1 MKKLIVFAVALG
13 LTPALHANNAAT
25 TVEWT
30 ENAAAYVE
38 CLDTDINGTIMG
50 RDIFKE
56 FFDHN
61 GNFHHVRNS
70 RWLGQIYA
78 IGSDMTWTV
87 KGGGPDTFKFNA
99 NNPQLLV
106 TAVRHMVAKADGDYP
121 NLLWTYVFSGTINA
135 NGELVTLRSI
145 NWDVRCVSN

>member
-1 MKKLIVFAVALG
+1 MKKLIGFAVALIA
-13 LTPALHANNAAT
+13 TPALYANNAAT

-30 ENAAAYVE
+30 ESGTRFAE
-38 CLDTDINGTIMG
+38 CLGTDVTGTVMG

-56 FFDHN
+56 FYDHN

-70 RWLGQIYA
+70 RWVGQFYA
-78 IGSDMTWTV
+78 VGSDMTWTV

-106 TAVRHMVAKADGDYP
+106 TAVRHEVAKADGDYP
-121 NLLWTYVFSGTINA
+121 NLLWTFVFSGTINA
-135 NGELVTLRSI
+135 NGDLVTLRSI
-145 NWDVRCVSN
+145 QDVRCVSH